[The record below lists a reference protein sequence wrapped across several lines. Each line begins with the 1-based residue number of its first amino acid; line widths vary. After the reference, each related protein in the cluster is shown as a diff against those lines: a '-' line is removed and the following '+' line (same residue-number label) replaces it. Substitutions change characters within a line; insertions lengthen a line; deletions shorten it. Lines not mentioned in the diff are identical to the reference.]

1 MKQSFVQENIKT
13 LLNADNLKPFKYD
26 EFLREKVKDLLNFF
40 NDESSSVCFIEGKS
54 GSYKTELFKC
64 TQDFLSDDVILF
76 KFKCFEGSTLDDVFL
91 AFFEDL
97 KKYSQKK
104 KIAFTKIET
113 NSISQRINNYL
124 NHINLPTIIL
134 IDSLDNIFNK
144 KSEKEKEEFLNF
156 ITHLNSMEKFKL
168 VLIGNNLSSF
178 FEIKNPT
185 QILMEPYN
193 SEQIQKSFE
202 NLNIDYTPE
211 DIFKFY
217 KITRGNPNYLYITA
231 NIITTLGGNLE
242 SLLNEF
248 EKKTSAYEDFVL
260 QKLVTFIPE
269 TVKNSLYSLS
279 LVNEGLSIE
288 YLTDSQF
295 FTKEQINYMVEKGV
309 LSNEYGYIYI
319 KGYLKKFIQSH
330 VRHIEKLKIH
340 KFWMHFYN
348 SQLPLKPNNRAIL
361 ISRNTMRSQ
370 IEYHSSF
377 LTDQLP
383 TQANQKDLSLMS
395 YLNSNLTAWNIKN
408 TNTEEKREKEKTQ
421 GLEKYSLTKD
431 ELSLLGAPVDLR
443 KTEETADSKTYR
455 TFEQKEEEI
464 KEKKEKLSDILA
476 LAQNLEDIH
485 SFENAYSVYQK
496 ALGFKEDGN
505 YNQQLPLILTK
516 LANCS
521 KKLNKTT
528 EAIEYYNLL
537 IELYTKVNDSEKTNE
552 IRLEIAQIY
561 KETYK
566 INQAKVIYE
575 NFINKKSDA
584 SASIKACAYI
594 ELAEIEDDLSN
605 TEKAVEHYKKAFSLS
620 ESVENKGIYTKAY
633 FKYALILDDA
643 NRTDA
648 ALDYYQKCT
657 TNVERPCIYLSSAY
671 TNIAQIIEE
680 KGNTT
685 KAVEYYKLGLKTDLA
700 QSNYEGVYY
709 ICLKLANANETL
721 NNQNVLNW
729 LLKALS
735 AAKRTKEKMYIINV
749 YNKLGKYYKKTG
761 SIEKSTKAYE
771 SAQKLQDKEKE
782 TQNAN

>member
-13 LLNADNLKPFKYD
+13 LLNEDNLKPFKYD
-26 EFLREKVKDLLNFF
+26 EFLKEKVKDLLNFY

-64 TQDFLSDDVILF
+64 SQDFLSDDVILF

-124 NHINLPTIIL
+124 NHINMPAIIL

-144 KSEKEKEEFLNF
+144 KSETEKEEFLNF
-156 ITHLNSMEKFKL
+156 IMHLNAMKKFKL
-168 VLIGNNLSSF
+168 VLIGNNLSSI

-185 QILMEPYN
+185 LIVMEAYN
-193 SEQIQKSFE
+193 SEQIQTCFD
-202 NLNIDYTPE
+202 NLKIDYTPE

-231 NIITTLGGNLE
+231 NIITTLGGTLE

-279 LVNEGLSIE
+279 LVNEGLTFE
-288 YLTDSQF
+288 YLTDSKF

-309 LSNEYGYIYI
+309 LANEYGHIYI
-319 KGYLKKFIQSH
+319 KSYLRKFIQSH
-330 VRHIEKLKIH
+330 IRHIEKLKIH
-340 KFWMHFYN
+340 KFWMDFYN

-370 IEYHSSF
+370 IEYHASF
-377 LTDQLP
+377 LTDQMP
-383 TQANQKDLSLMS
+383 KETNQKDLSLMG

-408 TNTEEKREKEKTQ
+408 TNMDEKREKEKAQ
-421 GLEKYSLTKD
+421 GFEKYALTKD
-431 ELSLLGAPVDLR
+431 ELSLLGAPVDMR
-443 KTEETADSKTYR
+443 TTEEATESKIYR
-455 TFEQKEEEI
+455 TFEQKEEV
-464 KEKKEKLSDILA
+464 KEAKEKLSDVLILA
-476 LAQNLEDIH
+476 QDLEDVH
-485 SFENAYSVYQK
+485 SFENAYSVYKK
-496 ALGFKEDGN
+496 ALELKEDSD
-505 YNQQLPLILTK
+505 YNQKLTFILTK
-516 LANCS
+516 LAECS

-528 EAIEYYNLL
+528 EATEYYNLL
-537 IELYTKVNDSEKTNE
+537 IELYSANNDIEKMNQT
-552 IRLEIAQIY
+552 RLEIAQIY

-575 NFINKKSDA
+575 NFVNKKSDA
-584 SASIKACAYI
+584 SDSIKARAYI
-594 ELAEIEDDLSN
+594 ELAEIEDDLTN
-605 TEKAVEHYKKAFSLS
+605 TEKAIEHYKKAFSLS
-620 ESVENKGIYTKAY
+620 ESIENKDFYTKAY
-633 FKYALILDDA
+633 FKYGLILDDV

-648 ALDYYQKCT
+648 ALDYYQKCIA
-657 TNVERPCIYLSSAY
+657 NAKEPCLYLSCAY

-680 KGNTT
+680 KGNTA
-685 KAVEYYKLGLKTDLA
+685 KALEYYKFGLKTDLR

-709 ICLKLANANETL
+709 ICLKIAGVYETI
-721 NNQNVLNW
+721 NNKNVLNW
-729 LLKALS
+729 LLKSLS
-735 AAKRTKEKMYIINV
+735 AAKRTKEKIYIINA
-749 YNKLGKYYKKTG
+749 YNQLGKYYEKTG
-761 SIEKSTKAYE
+761 SIEKSVKAYE
-771 SAQKLQDKEKE
+771 SAQKVKDKEKE
-782 TQNAN
+782 TKNAN